1 MELPKRYDPKDSEIK
16 WQKYWEDKKIY
27 EFDVKDR
34 KKEIYSI
41 DTPPPTISGK
51 MHIGHAF
58 SFSQQDFVA
67 RYKRMAGFNVF
78 YPFGTDDNGLATE
91 KLVMKHKKVN
101 LRNVDRDDA
110 IKICLEFLEEERPRF
125 IQDWKNIGMSCDFNT
140 RYSTIDDHSRK
151 ISQRTFLELAK
162 KGLAYRH
169 ESPVIWD
176 TQFQTAIAQAELE
189 DKEMPSHFNDLLFK
203 TEEGKDLIIATTRPE
218 LLGACVAVFVHPE
231 DKKYEQLIGKNAI
244 TPIYNHKVPVIA
256 DERVDLEKGTGAV
269 MCCTFGDQTDM
280 EWYKQYKLPLKM
292 VITPWGKMNES
303 SGKYVGLKI
312 EDARKAII
320 EDLKNEKL
328 LLSQK
333 AIKHVVQ
340 VGERSGK
347 PVEIINSKQ
356 WYISYLDKREE
367 LLKKGEELNWY
378 PEHMKHRLFNWINGL
393 NWDWSVS
400 RQRNFGVPIPVWYD
414 KDGKIYYADESQL
427 PVDPTKDR
435 PKGVPND
442 LELIPESDVF
452 DTWFTSGSSPLLA
465 VELMPKDIQ
474 KDLFPMSLRPQA
486 HDIINFW
493 LFYTMA
499 KTNLLYGKNPWTD
512 VIISGWALDPHG
524 KKMSK
529 SKGNVVAP
537 QDMIEK
543 YSADALRY
551 WSSGSK
557 LGDDMPFQEK
567 DLVTGKKTAT
577 KLWNASKFALM
588 HLEDFKLK
596 SPNLEIIDKWLLTK
610 LQKLIKQ
617 ATDSFDKYEYSKV
630 KKAVDEFFW
639 QIFCDNYLEFVKDRL
654 YNPNNYHKN
663 ARESAQFSLYESVL
677 NVLKMFAPIMPY
689 ITEELYQLYFAN
701 YESKKSIHITNWP
714 VYNENYVFEDE
725 ETTGDLLVEI
735 IAVVRKF
742 KSEKSIS
749 LNTELTQITIYCSES
764 DRFKLELILQD
775 IKSVTKAKDI
785 EFGKLS
791 KELEIKIKL

>member
-742 KSEKSIS
+742 KSEKSIY